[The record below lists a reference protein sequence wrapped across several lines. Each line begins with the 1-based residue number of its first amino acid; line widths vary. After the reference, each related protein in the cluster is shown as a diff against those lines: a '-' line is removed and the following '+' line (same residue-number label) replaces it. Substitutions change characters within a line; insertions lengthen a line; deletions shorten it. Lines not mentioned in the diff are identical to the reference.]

1 MRQFTDQRI
10 DSEQFARGAR
20 NKQIELQ
27 ISMLVMATKRAIRN
41 SSLYQTVT
49 LSHYD
54 TLIVT
59 IERSIREWLIAKDE
73 DRDYESLVKAINRAV
88 KANPLSLSEPE
99 IVDLIN
105 SIDQEVHQLKE
116 VNFLN
121 LF

>member
-27 ISMLVMATKRAIRN
+27 ISMLVMAIKRAVRN
-41 SSLYQTVT
+41 SSLYQIIT

-54 TLIVT
+54 TLVVT
-59 IERSIREWLIAKDE
+59 IERGIREWLISKDE
-73 DRDYESLVKAINRAV
+73 DRNYEGLVKAINQSV
-88 KANPLSLSEPE
+88 KANPLDLSEPE